1 MKLRLGI
8 LIMPILTILILG
20 ACESKLPAAPQAAG
34 PNSIQQVEIKLFT
47 FKPQFLEVP
56 VGTTVVWTN
65 RDAVEHTV
73 TNGTPEK
80 PSGTFDSEGF
90 TEGKTFSFT
99 FTKEGEY
106 PYFCKRHNFMQG
118 VVKVVPV
125 LH

>member
-1 MKLRLGI
+1 MS
-8 LIMPILTILILG
+8 ILTILVLG
-20 ACESKLPAAPQAAG
+20 ACGSNLPAASQAAG

-47 FKPQFLEVP
+47 FKPQSLEVP

-80 PSGTFDSEGF
+80 PRGAFDSEGF
-90 TEGKTFSFT
+90 NEGKTFSFT

-118 VVKVVPV
+118 MIKVVPV